1 MWTNETIRELQDLVA
16 EGLSSQDAANRLDI
30 SKGAVLRMAR
40 RLKLEWANAAY
51 GGASRRTKAADGDA
65 KERVILL
72 LKRGVGI
79 ERVAKIAGVSINGV
93 MKIRDQSGTPT
104 NPVGGSGASRQ
115 WAVAVK
121 ASTPPR
127 QAVTPLPRSTGVRTC
142 EWLEG
147 DRPPYARCAASSVL
161 GKSWCLEHCLRVF
174 TRVPTWGMP
183 LNIGLL
189 FLARYAFT

>member
-1 MWTNETIRELQDLVA
+1 MIWTNETLRELQDLVA

-142 EWLEG
+142 EYLAG
-147 DRPPYARCAASSVL
+147 NIKPYVRCTQPSVA
-161 GKSWCLEHCLRVF
+161 GKSWCLEHFRLCV
-174 TRVPTWGMP
+174 TKIPGW
-183 LNIGLL
+183 
-189 FLARYAFT
+189 AAA